1 MRSPFAF
8 YGRSKVNT
16 CRNYRRFFTQVNMST
31 SSRNK
36 KEDEI
41 ASQSEEAL
49 EEVNSHIKEVFDI
62 LKRETLKVR
71 KEMETFD
78 TVAKKLKYVHFS
90 KTLKLN
96 VGGQL
101 FSTSLE
107 TMKKDPGSFSSLF
120 MLRIKADP
128 LKREL

>member
-1 MRSPFAF
+1 MFSLPSTSAVIRLELFVQFGNF
-8 YGRSKVNT
+8 YLSQK
-16 CRNYRRFFTQVNMST
+16 NMSA
-31 SSRNK
+31 SKRNA
-36 KEDEI
+36 EEEEI
-41 ASQSEEAL
+41 ITENDGAL
-49 EEVNSHIKEVFDI
+49 EEVNIHIKEVFDI

-78 TVAKKLKYVHFS
+78 TLAKKLKHVHFS

-107 TMKKDPGSFSSLF
+107 TMKKDPGTHFRLF
-120 MLRIKADP
+120 RGRNL
-128 LKREL
+128 